1 MSVELNVWLK
11 YCYFFAKE
19 SILYVCMLSRFS
31 HVQLCDP
38 ISCSLPGSSVHGILQ
53 ATILEWVA
61 EPSSR
66 GSSQPRDRTRV
77 SCLPALAGRFFTT
90 SATWEAH
97 IVCIISYMIYIYKK
111 LYKYIKMHPDNSLS
125 YLSPTIKSLLF
136 LQDIVKAFIKY
147 QMENN
152 KTLPYDARFE

>member
-1 MSVELNVWLK
+1 
-11 YCYFFAKE
+11 
-19 SILYVCMLSRFS
+19 
-31 HVQLCDP
+31 
-38 ISCSLPGSSVHGILQ
+38 
-53 ATILEWVA
+53 
-61 EPSSR
+61 
-66 GSSQPRDRTRV
+66 
-77 SCLPALAGRFFTT
+77 
-90 SATWEAH
+90 
-97 IVCIISYMIYIYKK
+97 MIYIYKK

>member
-53 ATILEWVA
+53 ATILERVA
-61 EPSSR
+61 EPSSGDLPNPGIEPTSHVYMHWQA
-66 GSSQPRDRTRV
+66 GS
-77 SCLPALAGRFFTT
+77 LPLVPLGKP
-90 SATWEAH
+90 
-97 IVCIISYMIYIYKK
+97 I
-111 LYKYIKMHPDNSLS
+111 LY
-125 YLSPTIKSLLF
+125 
-136 LQDIVKAFIKY
+136 V
-147 QMENN
+147 
-152 KTLPYDARFE
+152 